1 MSVAH
6 IASLAEFKTVI
17 AASRLTVVDFFAK
30 WCGPCKQIAPHI
42 EKLAKEKPNVSFVKV
57 DVDEAQEVA
66 AEYRIRAMPTFMLFK
81 GGSRVEM
88 FEGADWN
95 RLLQAVAQHET
106 AAAAPVAPIPSD
118 EALAAMSAKELL
130 QLMKDHHIPAGGI
143 PDKEDI
149 IAEIKKYRK

>member
-81 GGSRVEM
+81 GGKPRGNV
-88 FEGADWN
+88 
-95 RLLQAVAQHET
+95 
-106 AAAAPVAPIPSD
+106 
-118 EALAAMSAKELL
+118 
-130 QLMKDHHIPAGGI
+130 
-143 PDKEDI
+143 
-149 IAEIKKYRK
+149 